1 MTRVID
7 DLLDRITMY
16 RLTLYYLIGLVGAA
30 VILAGLGILHV
41 DPFAIL
47 FTTGFLVGACAL
59 VNWVFAKVYGVPTNV
74 ESAYITALIL
84 ALIIAPLQSYRDL
97 WFLGWAAV
105 WAMASKY
112 IFAVR
117 GKHLFNPAAFAV
129 ALTYFTINQSA
140 NWWVGSGPMLPLVAA
155 GGVLIIRKTRR
166 TDLALAFLLAALW
179 SVAAYSLLGGSRLD
193 AALVQL
199 LVDSPLLFF
208 ASVILTEPL
217 TMPSTE
223 HHRLIYGA
231 LVGLLFSPLVHI
243 GSFYTTPEL
252 AILLGNI
259 YSYLVSPKAN
269 LLLRL
274 KEKVQQAPDVWDFVF
289 EPSQK
294 LAFVPGQYME
304 WTLVTNDE
312 DSRGNRR
319 YFTLASSPTEDMVRV
334 GVKFHTHSSALKQ
347 SLLAMRPQDEILA
360 SHLAGDFVMPAD
372 PRQKCVFIAGGI
384 GITPF
389 RSMVQYLLDMR
400 QWRPI
405 VLFYMAKTEKDFVY
419 RPVFERA
426 RQMLGLKAVYIAT
439 DGQSKGAGWSGKVG
453 RVTPQVIKA
462 EVPDYATCQFYISGP
477 SAMVDE
483 YRQML
488 RQMHLREDQIKTD
501 FFSGLA

>member
-1 MTRVID
+1 
-7 DLLDRITMY
+7 MY
-16 RLTLYYLIGLVGAA
+16 RLTLYYLIALLVAA
-30 VILAGLGILHV
+30 VVLAGVGLLHA

-47 FTTGFLVGACAL
+47 FTAGFLVAACAL
-59 VNWVFAKVYGVPTNV
+59 VNWVFGKVYGVPTNV
-74 ESAYITALIL
+74 ESAYVTALIL
-84 ALIIAPLQSYRDL
+84 ALIIAPLQSYQDL

-112 IFAVR
+112 IFALK

-140 NWWVGSGPMLPLVAA
+140 NWWVGSGPMLPLVAV

-179 SVAAYSLLGGSRLD
+179 SVVAYSVLGGSRLD

-199 LVDSPLLFF
+199 VVDSPLLFF

-223 HHRLIYGA
+223 RHRLIYGA

-252 AILLGNI
+252 AILIGNI
-259 YSYLVSPKAN
+259 YAYIVSPKAN

-289 EPSQK
+289 EPPQK
-294 LAFVPGQYME
+294 MAFVPGQYME
-304 WTLVTNDE
+304 WTLATSDD

-319 YFTLASSPTEDMVRV
+319 YFTLASSPTESTVRV
-334 GVKFHTHSSALKQ
+334 GVKFHPHSSALKQ
-347 SLLAMRPQDEILA
+347 SLLAMKPQDQILA
-360 SHLAGDFVMPAD
+360 SALAGDFVMPAD
-372 PRQKCVFIAGGI
+372 VRQKCVFIAGGI

-389 RSMVQYLLDMR
+389 RSMIQYLLDVH

-405 VLFYMAKTEKDFVY
+405 VLVYMANTEKDFVY

-426 RQMLGLKAVYIAT
+426 RQMLGLKAVYVAT
-439 DGQSKGAGWSGKVG
+439 DGQGMPTGWSSRAG
-453 RVTPQVIKA
+453 RVTPQMIKA
-462 EVPDYATCQFYISGP
+462 EVPDYQTCQFYISGP
-477 SAMVDE
+477 TAMVDE
-483 YRQML
+483 YRHML
-488 RQMHLREDQIKTD
+488 RQMRVRDDQIKTD
-501 FFSGLA
+501 FFPGLA